1 MTAGPPVLG
10 PASADE
16 PVRYVIIDDEP
27 RYRQGLGAA
36 DGARLVQVGG
46 YGSVDDFV
54 HIQREPC
61 HVVVLD
67 LCLNRQTG
75 DKAVLQGVLAI
86 RQLADQFGH
95 RVLVYSADPRPEPVA
110 RCIAAGAAGF
120 VDKYND
126 DFEVLTQAVEEIG
139 RNGRIVTD
147 SLHNAL
153 HKLAGKCRDVRLS
166 DTLEETLVLLE
177 QGMKDLEVAE
187 IRGLSAKT
195 IEDHKCKILAAFG
208 DDLEARFTGFANLT
222 RELGI
227 SPGDIVNDRAG
238 HRPRK
243 GLIDQAMPWRRSKH
257 D

>member
-1 MTAGPPVLG
+1 MRDDGPGFDLASTPRGFGIGEILGRQLEAVGGHGVVDSAPGRGTEVRIIFPASAVMTAGPPVL
-10 PASADE
+10 PLASADE

-46 YGSVDDFV
+46 YGSVDDFIC
-54 HIQREPC
+54 IQREPC

-86 RQLADQFGH
+86 RQLTGRFGH

-110 RCIAAGAAGF
+110 RCVAAGAAGF

-126 DFEVLTQAVEEIG
+126 EFGVLAQAVDEIG
-139 RNGRIVTD
+139 RNGHIVTG

-153 HKLAGKCRDVRLS
+153 RQAGQDVPRCPSVGHAGRDPRPAGPRHEGRRDRQATLPVR
-166 DTLEETLVLLE
+166 
-177 QGMKDLEVAE
+177 Q
-187 IRGLSAKT
+187 
-195 IEDHKCKILAAFG
+195 
-208 DDLEARFTGFANLT
+208 DD
-222 RELGI
+222 
-227 SPGDIVNDRAG
+227 
-238 HRPRK
+238 
-243 GLIDQAMPWRRSKH
+243 
-257 D
+257 

>member
-1 MTAGPPVLG
+1 MTPPTMVL
-10 PASADE
+10 PLASADE

-36 DGARLVQVGG
+36 DGVRLVQVGG
-46 YGSVDDFV
+46 YGSVDDFIC
-54 HIQREPC
+54 IQRGPC

-75 DKAVLQGVLAI
+75 DKAVLQGVRAI
-86 RQLADQFGH
+86 RQLADRFGH

-110 RCIAAGAAGF
+110 RCVAAGAAGF

-126 DFEVLTQAVEEIG
+126 DFAVLAQAVDEVG
-139 RNGRIVTD
+139 RNGHIVTD

-153 HKLAGKCRDVRLS
+153 RKLARKCRDIRLS

-177 QGMKDLEVAE
+177 QGMKDVE
-187 IRGLSAKT
+187 IAKIRCLSAKT
-195 IEDHKCKILAAFG
+195 IEDHKRKILTEFG
-208 DDLEARFTGFANLT
+208 NDLEARNPGFANLT

-227 SPGDIVNDRAG
+227 APGDIVNDRAG
-238 HRPRK
+238 HRPRR
-243 GLIDQAMPWRRSKH
+243 GLIAKAMPWRRSRH
-257 D
+257 G